1 MIVSRGALA
10 AGAAVAKVDGEP
22 VVVRAD
28 GAVLALNRFV
38 ALTVGPL
45 PAAHL
50 QRVPLTATTVTES
63 LHLEAE
69 VATGIVRDIA
79 RDRRFGGLLEHADMR
94 IDGADRVEVEMT
106 DGVRRRTQV
115 LKRLPRTGDAEAIRR
130 EIYQTTG
137 QSRVVLNRKRLQA
150 ALDALD
156 AAAPDTTG
164 EAPVWVEFD
173 AERNAVLLRAVDYRT
188 SQRSAV
194 RVQGYRAEAGKWL
207 ERDGWEGA
215 ERKRGCV
222 RKVAVGDLY
231 ERA

>member
-22 VVVRAD
+22 VVVRTD

-38 ALTVGPL
+38 ALAVGPL

-50 QRVPLTATTVTES
+50 QRVPLTATPVSEAM
-63 LHLEAE
+63 HLEAD

-94 IDGADRVEVEMT
+94 VEGSDRVEVEMT

-115 LKRLPRTGDAEAIRR
+115 LKRLPSAGDGEPVRQ
-130 EIYQTTG
+130 EIYQTAGVT
-137 QSRVVLNRKRLQA
+137 RVVLNRKRLQA

-173 AERNAVLLRAVDYRT
+173 AERNAMLLRAIDYRT

-207 ERDGWEGA
+207 ERDSWESG

-222 RKVAVGDLY
+222 RKVGA
-231 ERA
+231 

>member
-22 VVVRAD
+22 IVLRTD

-38 ALTVGPL
+38 ALAVGPL
-45 PAAHL
+45 TPEHL
-50 QRVPLTATTVTES
+50 QRVPLTATPVSEAM
-63 LHLEAE
+63 HLEAE
-69 VATGIVRDIA
+69 VAGGIVRDIA
-79 RDRRFGGLLEHADMR
+79 RDRRFGGLLEHADVRVEGLDR
-94 IDGADRVEVEMT
+94 IEVEMT

-115 LKRLPRTGDAEAIRR
+115 LKRLPRAGDGEAIRR
-130 EIYQTTG
+130 EVYQTSGAT
-137 QSRVVLNRKRLQA
+137 RLVANRKRLQA

-164 EAPVWVEFD
+164 EAPVWIEFD
-173 AERNAVLLRAVDYRT
+173 AERNALLLRAIDYRT

-207 ERDGWEGA
+207 ERDGWESS
-215 ERKRGCV
+215 EKKRGCV
-222 RKVAVGDLY
+222 RKA
-231 ERA
+231 ER